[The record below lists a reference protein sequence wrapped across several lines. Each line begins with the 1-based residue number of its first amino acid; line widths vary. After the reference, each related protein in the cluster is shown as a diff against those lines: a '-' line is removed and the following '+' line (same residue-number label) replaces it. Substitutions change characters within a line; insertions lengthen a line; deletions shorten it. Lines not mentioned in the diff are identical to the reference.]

1 MIHQKESTT
10 DPESGYFY
18 KGEHKKILPMQKNT
32 CCDQNGFILDFEV
45 TPGNVHGSVPF
56 VELYKRIKER
66 EHTRY
71 YVMDAGY
78 KIPAIARALLEDG
91 KVPVFP
97 YKRAMS
103 KDVFFKHE
111 YVYDEHFDCYICP
124 YDQILKYSAVKRDGY
139 RVFKSDKEKCKAC
152 PYRNRCTE
160 IKDCVKTV
168 TWHIWT
174 DYMEK

>member
-1 MIHQKESTT
+1 MKEKEFQPEMIHQKESTT

-18 KGEHKKILPMQKNT
+18 KGEHKKILPMQKIPVVIRMVL
-32 CCDQNGFILDFEV
+32 FWILKLHR
-45 TPGNVHGSVPF
+45 GNVHGSVSF

-103 KDVFFKHE
+103 KDFFK
-111 YVYDEHFDCYICP
+111 
-124 YDQILKYSAVKRDGY
+124 
-139 RVFKSDKEKCKAC
+139 
-152 PYRNRCTE
+152 T
-160 IKDCVKTV
+160 
-168 TWHIWT
+168 
-174 DYMEK
+174 